1 MARARIGS
9 NVEKGLKF
17 FVYGKQGTRKSNC
30 VADFAKMT
38 KDGKPLKVL
47 YIDCETG
54 SIDGFG
60 LDRLEAEGVDL
71 RNIYIVYTSSISEVR
86 DYCDRAIK
94 NSPFYA
100 IEKIYNEQIEEME
113 WVEAFG
119 VNNKMTLDTDGK
131 QFIADAIVIDGIT
144 VVADNVSDAAI
155 NLSEKRAAI
164 KADIA
169 GKTSDEKEVMVGTAG
184 LEFKDHN
191 KIKSSGKSL
200 IRNLITNTDK
210 YVAIT
215 GRAKDKKEMQK
226 NGKGDMILTY
236 MGYEVPES
244 WDFIQ
249 YEVFT
254 VIHNLVNA
262 DGDVYGVIEQKDR
275 TGKFKPNETI
285 ENPSVALWQDVIDN
299 NKNRGKNVGMSQG
312 SFNESMKMN
321 EESYKEIAGFTDGKK
336 TENKSETSSQQSI
349 EALIKSIENVKE
361 SMLPA
366 KRKTIKP
373 FLEKEGLP
381 TKFTTDLPLETL
393 QRVYEIM
400 TKN

>member
-17 FVYGKQGTRKSNC
+17 FVYGKHGTRKSNC
-30 VADFAKMT
+30 VADFLKMKT
-38 KDGKPLKVL
+38 TEGKPLKVL

-60 LDRLEAEGVDL
+60 LDRLEAEGVDI
-71 RNIYIVYTSSISEVR
+71 RNVFIVYTSSLSEIR
-86 DYCDRAIK
+86 DYSNRFI
-94 NSPFYA
+94 NSEPYYEIDEDG
-100 IEKIYNEQIEEME
+100 IETD
-113 WVEAFG
+113 
-119 VNNKMTLDTDGK
+119 KMILDIDGN
-131 QFIADAIVIDGIT
+131 QFVADAIVIDGIT

-169 GKTSDEKEVMVGTAG
+169 GKTSDEKEVMIGTAG

-215 GRAKDKKEMQK
+215 GRAKDKKEMTK
-226 NGKGDMILTY
+226 NSKGEMVLTY

-249 YEVFT
+249 YEVYT
-254 VIHNLVNA
+254 VMHNMIDE
-262 DGDVYGVIEQKDR
+262 DGEVYSIIEQKDR
-275 TGKFKPNETI
+275 TGKFKPNEKI
-285 ENPSVALWQDVIDN
+285 DNPSVALWQDVINN
-299 NKNRGKNVGMSQG
+299 NKNRGKNVGMSQC
-312 SFNESMKMN
+312 SFNESAKQN
-321 EESYKEIAGFTDGKK
+321 EDAYKEIVGYSD
-336 TENKSETSSQQSI
+336 NKSSDNSKSFDSNVTVES
-349 EALIKSIENVKE
+349 LIKTIEKIKE
-361 SMLPA
+361 SMNPT
-366 KRKTIKP
+366 KRKAMKP
-373 FLEKEGLP
+373 LLEKEGLP
-381 TKFTTDLPLETL
+381 TKFTPDLSLETL
-393 QRVYEIM
+393 QKVYEVM

>member
-9 NVEKGLKF
+9 NVEKGLKY

-30 VADFAKMT
+30 VADFAKMN
-38 KDGKPLKVL
+38 KNGKPLRVL
-47 YIDCETG
+47 YLDCETG

-60 LDRLEAEGVDL
+60 LDRLESEEVDL
-71 RNIYIVYTSSISEVR
+71 RNIYIVYTSALSEIR
-86 DYCDRAIK
+86 YYCDKAIK
-94 NSPFYA
+94 NEPLYHLDEEG
-100 IEKIYNEQIEEME
+100 IETDDI
-113 WVEAFG
+113 V
-119 VNNKMTLDTDGK
+119 LDADGN

-144 VVADNVSDAAI
+144 VIADNVSEAAI
-155 NLSEKRAAI
+155 SLSEKRAAI
-164 KADIA
+164 RADLA

-200 IRNLITNTDK
+200 VRNLITNTDK
-210 YVAIT
+210 FIAIT
-215 GRAKDKKEMQK
+215 GRAKDKKEMVK
-226 NGKGDMILTY
+226 NNKNEMVLTY

-254 VIHNLVNA
+254 VIHNMVNE
-262 DGDVYGVIEQKDR
+262 DGEVYGVIEQKDR
-275 TGKFKPNETI
+275 TGKYKPNEII

-312 SFNESMKMN
+312 SVNEVSKKN
-321 EESYKEIAGFTDGKK
+321 EETYKEIVGYVDNKPTNNQNTTDKNVSV
-336 TENKSETSSQQSI
+336 ES
-349 EALIKSIENVKE
+349 LIKTIEQIKK

-366 KRKTIKP
+366 KRKTIP
-373 FLEKEGLP
+373 PLLQKEGLP
-381 TKFTTDLPLETL
+381 TKFTTDLSIETL
-393 QRVYEIM
+393 QKVYEIM
-400 TKN
+400 IKN

>member
-1 MARARIGS
+1 MKGWYLLYMARARIGS

-17 FVYGKQGTRKSNC
+17 FVYGKHGARKSNC
-30 VADFAKMT
+30 VADFAKMKT
-38 KDGKPLKVL
+38 PEGRPLKVL
-47 YIDCETG
+47 YLDCETG

-71 RNIYIVYTSSISEVR
+71 RNIYIVYTSSISEIR
-86 DYCDRAIK
+86 EYSNKFIK
-94 NSPFYA
+94 GEPYYELDEDG
-100 IEKIYNEQIEEME
+100 IETDKII
-113 WVEAFG
+113 
-119 VNNKMTLDTDGK
+119 LDTNGN
-131 QFIADAIVIDGIT
+131 QFVADAIVIDGIT

-155 NLSEKRAAI
+155 NLSEKRASI

-169 GKTSDEKEVMVGTAG
+169 GKTVDEKEVMVGTAG

-215 GRAKDKKEMQK
+215 GRAKDKKEMTK
-226 NGKGDMILTY
+226 NGKGDMVLTY

-254 VIHNLVNA
+254 VIHNMINE
-262 DGDVYGVIEQKDR
+262 DGEVYGVIEQKDR
-275 TGKFKPNETI
+275 TGKYKPNEI
-285 ENPSVALWQDVIDN
+285 IDNPSVALWQDIIDN
-299 NKNRGKNVGMSQG
+299 NKNRSKNVGMSQG
-312 SFNESMKMN
+312 SFSDAAKQN
-321 EESYKEIAGFTDGKK
+321 EEAYKEIAGYTNNK
-336 TENKSETSSQQSI
+336 TSNTSNSSNSTTSV
-349 EALIKSIENVKE
+349 ESLIKAIENVKS

-366 KRKTIKP
+366 KRKTMKP
-373 FLEKEGLP
+373 LLEKKGLP
-381 TKFTTDLPLETL
+381 TKFTSDLPIETL
-393 QRVYEIM
+393 QRVYEVM

>member
-1 MARARIGS
+1 MARARTGS

-17 FVYGKQGTRKSNC
+17 FVYGKHGTRKSNC
-30 VADFAKMT
+30 VADFAKMKT
-38 KDGKPLKVL
+38 VDGKPVKVL

-86 DYCDRAIK
+86 EYSNKFIK
-94 NSPFYA
+94 SEPYYELDEDG
-100 IEKIYNEQIEEME
+100 IETENMI
-113 WVEAFG
+113 
-119 VNNKMTLDTDGK
+119 LDTEGN

-155 NLSEKRAAI
+155 NLSEKRASI

-191 KIKSSGKSL
+191 KIKGSGKSL

-215 GRAKDKKEMQK
+215 GRAKDKKEMTK
-226 NGKGDMILTY
+226 NGKGDMVLTY

-254 VIHNLVNA
+254 VIHNMVNA
-262 DGDVYGVIEQKDR
+262 DGEIYGVIEQKDR
-275 TGKFKPNETI
+275 TGKFKPNEII
-285 ENPSVALWQDVIDN
+285 ENPTVILWQDVIDN

-312 SFNESMKMN
+312 SFNESVKQN
-321 EESYKEIAGFTDGKK
+321 EEAYKEIVGYTDKNTNITNADK
-336 TENKSETSSQQSI
+336 ESVSVES
-349 EALIKSIENVKE
+349 LIKTIEKVKE
-361 SMLPA
+361 SMIPA
-366 KRKTIKP
+366 KRKAMKP
-373 FLEKEGLP
+373 LLEKEGLP
-381 TKFTTDLPLETL
+381 TKFTKDLPIETL

>member
-1 MARARIGS
+1 MARARTGS
-9 NVEKGLKF
+9 NVEKGLKY
-17 FVYGKQGTRKSNC
+17 FVYGKHGVRKSNC
-30 VADFAKMT
+30 VADFAKMN
-38 KDGKPLKVL
+38 KEGKPLRVL

-60 LDRLEAEGVDL
+60 LDRLEEEGVNL
-71 RNIYIVYTSSISEVR
+71 ENIYLVYTSALSEIR
-86 DYCDRAIK
+86 YYCDKVI
-94 NSPFYA
+94 NNEPLYHLDEDG
-100 IEKIYNEQIEEME
+100 IETEEI
-113 WVEAFG
+113 V
-119 VNNKMTLDTDGK
+119 LDADGN

-164 KADIA
+164 RAELQ

-215 GRAKDKKEMQK
+215 GRAKDKKEMVK
-226 NGKGDMILTY
+226 NNKGEMVLTY
-236 MGYEVPES
+236 MGDEVPES

-254 VIHNLVNA
+254 VIHNMANA
-262 DGDVYGVIEQKDR
+262 DGEIYAVIEQKDR
-275 TGKFKPNETI
+275 TGKYKPNEI
-285 ENPSVALWQDVIDN
+285 VENPSVSLWQDVIDS

-312 SFNESMKMN
+312 KVSDTVKKN
-321 EESYKEIAGFTDGKK
+321 EESYKEIVGYTDSPNN
-336 TENKSETSSQQSI
+336 TNQNQPTTDNSNVTAES
-349 EALIKSIENVKE
+349 LIKTLEKLKE
-361 SMLPA
+361 AMPPT
-366 KRKTIKP
+366 KRKAMKP
-373 FLEKEGLP
+373 LLENEGLP
-381 TKFTTDLPLETL
+381 IKFTPDLPIETL
-393 QRVYEIM
+393 QKIYDVM
-400 TKN
+400 VKS

>member
-1 MARARIGS
+1 MARARTGS

-17 FVYGKQGTRKSNC
+17 FVYGKHGTRKSNC
-30 VADFAKMT
+30 VADFAKMKT
-38 KDGKPLKVL
+38 ADGKPVKVL

-86 DYCDRAIK
+86 EYSNKFIK
-94 NSPFYA
+94 SEPYYELDEDG
-100 IEKIYNEQIEEME
+100 IETENMI
-113 WVEAFG
+113 
-119 VNNKMTLDTDGK
+119 LDTEGN

-155 NLSEKRAAI
+155 NLSEKRASI

-191 KIKSSGKSL
+191 KIKGSGKSL

-215 GRAKDKKEMQK
+215 GRAKDKKEMTK
-226 NGKGDMILTY
+226 NGKGDMVLTY

-254 VIHNLVNA
+254 VIHNMVNA
-262 DGDVYGVIEQKDR
+262 DGEIYGVIEQKDR
-275 TGKFKPNETI
+275 TGKFKPNEII
-285 ENPSVALWQDVIDN
+285 ENPTVILWQDVIDN

-312 SFNESMKMN
+312 SFNESAKQN
-321 EESYKEIAGFTDGKK
+321 EEAYKEIVGYTDKNTNTTNADK
-336 TENKSETSSQQSI
+336 ESVSVES
-349 EALIKSIENVKE
+349 LIKTIEKVKE
-361 SMLPA
+361 SMIPA
-366 KRKTIKP
+366 KRKAMKP
-373 FLEKEGLP
+373 LLEKEGLP
-381 TKFTTDLPLETL
+381 TKFTKDLPIETL

>member
-1 MARARIGS
+1 MARARTGS

-17 FVYGKQGTRKSNC
+17 FVYGKHGTRKSNC
-30 VADFAKMT
+30 VADFAKMKT
-38 KDGKPLKVL
+38 VDGKLLKVL

-86 DYCDRAIK
+86 EYSNKFIK
-94 NSPFYA
+94 GEPYYELDEDG
-100 IEKIYNEQIEEME
+100 IETDNMI
-113 WVEAFG
+113 
-119 VNNKMTLDTDGK
+119 LDTEGN

-155 NLSEKRAAI
+155 NLSEKRASI

-191 KIKSSGKSL
+191 KIKGSGKSL

-215 GRAKDKKEMQK
+215 GRAKDKKEMTK
-226 NGKGDMILTY
+226 NGKGDMVLTY

-254 VIHNLVNA
+254 VIHNMINA
-262 DGDVYGVIEQKDR
+262 DGDIYGVIEQKDR
-275 TGKFKPNETI
+275 TGKFKPNEII
-285 ENPSVALWQDVIDN
+285 ENPSVLLWQDVIDN

-312 SFNESMKMN
+312 SFNESAKQN
-321 EESYKEIAGFTDGKK
+321 EEAYKEIVGYTD
-336 TENKSETSSQQSI
+336 NKNTKSTNKEAESI
-349 EALIKSIENVKE
+349 SVESLIKTIQKVKE
-361 SMLPA
+361 SMIPA
-366 KRKTIKP
+366 KRKAMKP
-373 FLEKEGLP
+373 LLEKEGLP
-381 TKFTTDLPLETL
+381 TKFTKDLPIETL
-393 QRVYEIM
+393 QKVYEIM

>member
-17 FVYGKQGTRKSNC
+17 FVYGKHGTRKSNC
-30 VADFAKMT
+30 VADFAKMKT
-38 KDGKPLKVL
+38 EEGKPLKVL

-86 DYCDRAIK
+86 EYSNKFIK
-94 NSPFYA
+94 NEPYYELDEDG
-100 IEKIYNEQIEEME
+100 IETDNMI
-113 WVEAFG
+113 
-119 VNNKMTLDTDGK
+119 LDTEGN

-155 NLSEKRAAI
+155 NLSEKRASI

-191 KIKSSGKSL
+191 KIKGSGKSL

-215 GRAKDKKEMQK
+215 GRAKDKKEMTK
-226 NGKGDMILTY
+226 NGKGDMVLTY

-254 VIHNLVNA
+254 VIHNMVNA
-262 DGDVYGVIEQKDR
+262 DGEIYGVIEQKDR
-275 TGKFKPNETI
+275 TGKFKPNEII
-285 ENPSVALWQDVIDN
+285 ENPTVILWQDVIDN

-312 SFNESMKMN
+312 SFNESVKQN
-321 EESYKEIAGFTDGKK
+321 EEAYKEIAGYTDKRDIK
-336 TENKSETSSQQSI
+336 TTNINKESVSVES
-349 EALIKSIENVKE
+349 LIKTIQKVKE
-361 SMLPA
+361 SMIPA
-366 KRKTIKP
+366 KRKAMKP
-373 FLEKEGLP
+373 LLEKEGLP
-381 TKFTTDLPLETL
+381 TKFTKDLPIETL

>member
-9 NVEKGLKF
+9 NVEKGLKY
-17 FVYGKQGTRKSNC
+17 FVYGKHGTRKSNC
-30 VADFAKMT
+30 VADFAKMI
-38 KDGKPLKVL
+38 KDDKPLRVV

-60 LDRLEAEGVDL
+60 LDRLEDEGVDL
-71 RNIYIVYTSSISEVR
+71 KNIYIIYTSALSEIR
-86 DYCDRAIK
+86 YYCDKVI
-94 NSPFYA
+94 NNEPLYHLDEDG
-100 IEKIYNEQIEEME
+100 IETEE
-113 WVEAFG
+113 V
-119 VNNKMTLDTDGK
+119 VLDADDNP
-131 QFIADAIVIDGIT
+131 FIADAIVIDGIT

-164 KADIA
+164 RAELQ

-215 GRAKDKKEMQK
+215 GRAKDKKEMVK
-226 NGKGDMILTY
+226 NAKGEMVLTY

-249 YEVFT
+249 YEVYT
-254 VIHNLVNA
+254 VIHNMANA
-262 DGDVYGVIEQKDR
+262 DGEIYAVIEQKDR
-275 TGKFKPNETI
+275 TGKYKPNEI
-285 ENPSVALWQDVIDN
+285 VENPSVSLWQDVIDS

-312 SFNESMKMN
+312 SVNDTVKKN
-321 EESYKEIAGFTDGKK
+321 EESYKEIVGYTDSSSNN
-336 TENKSETSSQQSI
+336 TNPNQTPTDTSNVSVESLINTLNK
-349 EALIKSIENVKE
+349 VKE
-361 SMLPA
+361 AMPPT
-366 KRKTIKP
+366 KRKAMKP
-373 FLEKEGLP
+373 LLEKEGLP
-381 TKFTTDLPLETL
+381 IRFTPDLPIETL
-393 QRVYEIM
+393 QKIYDVM

>member
-1 MARARIGS
+1 MARARTGS

-17 FVYGKQGTRKSNC
+17 FVYGKHGTRKSNC
-30 VADFAKMT
+30 VADFAKMKT
-38 KDGKPLKVL
+38 TEGKPLKVL

-86 DYCDRAIK
+86 EYSNKFIK
-94 NSPFYA
+94 SEPYYELDEDG
-100 IEKIYNEQIEEME
+100 IETDNMI
-113 WVEAFG
+113 
-119 VNNKMTLDTDGK
+119 LDTEGN

-155 NLSEKRAAI
+155 NLSEKRASI

-191 KIKSSGKSL
+191 KIKGSGKSL

-215 GRAKDKKEMQK
+215 GRAKDKKEMTK
-226 NGKGDMILTY
+226 NGKGDMVLTY

-254 VIHNLVNA
+254 VIHNMVNA
-262 DGDVYGVIEQKDR
+262 DGEIYGVIEQKDR
-275 TGKFKPNETI
+275 TGKFKPNEII
-285 ENPSVALWQDVIDN
+285 ENPTVILWQDVIDN

-312 SFNESMKMN
+312 SFNESAKQN
-321 EESYKEIAGFTDGKK
+321 EEAYKEIVGYTDKNTNTTNADK
-336 TENKSETSSQQSI
+336 ESVSVES
-349 EALIKSIENVKE
+349 LIKTIEKVKE
-361 SMLPA
+361 SMIPA
-366 KRKTIKP
+366 KRKAMKP
-373 FLEKEGLP
+373 LLEKEGLP
-381 TKFTTDLPLETL
+381 TKFTKDLPIETL